1 MFEEPLALC
10 ASCRRAG
17 PPHHGFLEGT
27 GLSTNPILTI
37 VALLLCVETV
47 QDSCAG

>member
-1 MFEEPLALC
+1 VRHADEPVLLT
-10 ASCRRAG
+10 
-17 PPHHGFLEGT
+17 FLEGT